1 MRSKTVGSCLEN
13 VPLDLPG
20 AVFGDM
26 AMFNRQL
33 VNLMEASQQAFAVFD
48 SDDRLRFA
56 NTMFRETM
64 GVAEDTFPN
73 WMDLIRN
80 GYGVSAGP
88 CIETDDF
95 ELWLRSA
102 KTRRGKLPYRTFET
116 RLKNG
121 QWILV
126 AETTLPGGWMLCI
139 ATDISELSTELRD
152 LRQQRDRA
160 LKSALSDDLTGLGN
174 RRYLMDN
181 LRSSLGPAKAQ
192 TMALIILDIDH
203 FKLVNDR
210 FGHARGDRVLKHF
223 AERLSA
229 VASRD
234 DLFGRIGG
242 EEFLL
247 VLGGSRMHIAKAVL
261 ESLFLSLRNVSA
273 LTEIPDFRYTCSA
286 GIAYA
291 DPGDSPEEVLRRA
304 DKALYEAKRAGRDRF
319 VFHDPDI

>member
-1 MRSKTVGSCLEN
+1 MRSKKIGPSLEN

-26 AMFNRQL
+26 AMFTRHL
-33 VNLMEASQQAFAVFD
+33 VNLMEVSQQAFAIFD
-48 SDDRLRFA
+48 GDDRMRFA
-56 NTMFRETM
+56 NTVFRQTM
-64 GVAEDTFPN
+64 GVAEDMFPS
-73 WMDLIRN
+73 WMELIRN
-80 GYGVSAGP
+80 GYGNSAGP
-88 CIETDDF
+88 SIETDDF
-95 ELWLRSA
+95 DLWLRSA

-116 RLKNG
+116 MLQNG

-126 AETTLPGGWMLCI
+126 AETTLPGGWMLCV

-152 LRQQRDRA
+152 LRQQRDKA

-181 LRSSLGPAKAQ
+181 LGANLGPARARA
-192 TMALIILDIDH
+192 MALIILDIDH

-210 FGHARGDRVLKHF
+210 FGHARGDRVLQHF
-223 AERLSA
+223 AEKLCA
-229 VASRD
+229 VAGRD
-234 DLFGRIGG
+234 DLIGRLGG

-247 VLGGSRMHIAKAVL
+247 ALSGSRMHIAKPVL

-273 LTEIPDFRYTCSA
+273 LPEVPDFRYTCSA
-286 GIAYA
+286 GVAYA
-291 DPGDSPEEVLRRA
+291 NPGDCAEEVLRRA